1 MSKLSYEQ
9 KEQYVVEL
17 IESEVK
23 LPVKWKTK
31 IILE

>member
-9 KEQYVVEL
+9 KEQYVEL
-17 IESEVK
+17 IENEVK

>member
-9 KEQYVVEL
+9 KEYVEL